1 MGLGIN
7 FASNLIA
14 FKFLILI
21 DEIFPL
27 HLRPFP
33 FVTIISSSIF
43 FLKTF
48 TICLASSSEKRISSV
63 DFSNLLLKKYSLD

>member
-1 MGLGIN
+1 MGLGIK

-14 FKFLILI
+14 FKFLILT
-21 DEIFPL
+21 DEIIPL

-33 FVTIISSSIF
+33 FVTIISSPIF